1 MLRANS
7 KTAGRITAWVAAAAV
22 ALNALWPLIA
32 QLNPTAAAM
41 HLEDCAELGLHHH
54 EQGELGASSPKPPPL
69 SPNCSFCSLVT
80 GGFVVLVAARH
91 DAAPLVI
98 GMREFRPE
106 PPPARHAASFPY
118 SLAHPRAPPAL
129 S

>member
-1 MLRANS
+1 MLRLNS
-7 KTAGRITAWVAAAAV
+7 RTAGHIAAWVAAAAV

-32 QLNPTAAAM
+32 QFNPATAAM

-54 EQGELGASSPKPPPL
+54 EQGEHGASSPKSPPL

-91 DAAPLVI
+91 DAAPLVV
-98 GMREFRPE
+98 GMRDARPA
-106 PPPARHAASFPY
+106 PPPARHTASFAY
-118 SLAHPRAPPAL
+118 SLAHPRAPPVL